1 LVPFDAFNVYLHTL
15 LHTCC
20 ARRFMISKPK
30 CNMRNSN
37 RVLVIASVRKR
48 RNISHR
54 SCEYIF
60 LLIFIIFEDLLQQY
74 PTRGPPGC
82 VMRPACTIVNYKYI
96 LRITQLF
103 RRLSISLITIFT
115 NKVREQAHNYGT
127 VASPY
132 KGWAPLPRVIS
143 GPLIKC
149 R

>member
-1 LVPFDAFNVYLHTL
+1 
-15 LHTCC
+15 
-20 ARRFMISKPK
+20 MISKPK